1 MFDGDEAAGLI
12 PTLFAED
19 IEAARTA
26 INSDVIKEHY
36 DVNKLNRV
44 LIMPEHLLMREALQ
58 LLKKNR

>member
-26 INSDVIKEHY
+26 INSDVIKAHY